1 MGENGVVKGTM
12 KIRILKLKNWLLMT
26 LVGALGLGACHS
38 TKNITEPQPPE
49 EPQVDTP
56 KPRDPVVVMYGV
68 PTMNFVVKGKVMN
81 EQGKPVKGLQVILL
95 NRNADITPEEMH
107 EDNEYIREYIQ
118 RASDTTDAEGNYM
131 VRTSDT
137 TAEKQ
142 QMIVRDIDGE
152 KNGKYKSLLLDID
165 YREATQTE
173 ERQGWN
179 MGTREKVEDVVVEIE
194 N

>member
-1 MGENGVVKGTM
+1 
-12 KIRILKLKNWLLMT
+12 
-26 LVGALGLGACHS
+26 
-38 TKNITEPQPPE
+38 
-49 EPQVDTP
+49 
-56 KPRDPVVVMYGV
+56 
-68 PTMNFVVKGKVMN
+68 VKGKVMN

-137 TAEKQ
+137 PAEKQ